1 MLQSPWRI
9 CSKRWQLPSKWSSL
23 LQRLSLLCTWH
34 HLSAHIA
41 LNARSSYKKQI
52 KNNGVHISQIRKKL
66 SRDLRKRNSRKPTGM
81 SWQALKHIQAAFQF
95 TGGWV
100 NDTSRNEQ
108 NYPCRAS
115 ISAEHATAVSRYMF
129 CPKGKK
135 FVTLNDA
142 HIEPNVID
150 NTVPHY
156 FVLMSL

>member
-1 MLQSPWRI
+1 MLKIPPNSLQSPGRI

-66 SRDLRKRNSRKPTGM
+66 GRDLRKQNSRKPTGM
-81 SWQALKHIQAAFQF
+81 SWQALKQSQAAFQF

-100 NDTSRNEQ
+100 SNTSRNEQ
-108 NYPCRAS
+108 HYPCRAS
-115 ISAEHATAVSRYMF
+115 ISAEHTTAVSRYMF

-135 FVTLNDA
+135 FCNIKWCSHWA
-142 HIEPNVID
+142 ECHW
-150 NTVPHY
+150 
-156 FVLMSL
+156 